1 MIRILRSV
9 LVLALVVAVGV
20 VPAGTG
26 AAAESVPG
34 VPAGLAAAA
43 GDGSVTLSWD
53 DPSDSSITGYEYQ
66 MRYAGVAWGEWSAVA
81 GSGPS
86 TVSHVVVGLDNGTE
100 YRFKVRAVNAG
111 GASPAAPSADP
122 WYVAAVPK
130 APAPP
135 PVLTPPPAVPAGLA
149 ASAGDGSVALSWD
162 DPSDSSITG
171 YEYQMRRIGAGWGEW
186 SAVAGSGPSTT
197 SHVVVGLDNG
207 TEYRFKVRAVNAGGA
222 SPAAPSADPWYVAAV
237 PQAPAPPPVLTPPPA
252 VPAGL
257 AAAAGDG
264 SVTLS
269 WDDPSDPTITGYEYR
284 MRHAGVAWGEWSAV
298 AGSGPSTTSHVVVGL
313 DSGTEYRFKV
323 RAVNAGGASPAAP
336 SADPW
341 YVAAV
346 PGGEAS
352 LTVANPTPGVASM
365 TLGGYSGQWHYQAS
379 GQVPPDGGGSGAAGG
394 AGAAG
399 AASGASQPLE
409 CVGPVQGAHAEVT
422 GLDLKA
428 DYTFGA
434 YSDDA
439 CTAQIASASSQTSVA
454 GPGGVFEQFYGRTDG
469 TLRVLWTA
477 SGTSGVVYDVV
488 YSSDGGATWTRAAT
502 GISGTA
508 CPKDQ
513 LGGRTSGL
521 CYTITGAVG
530 GSGNRM
536 DNTATYIVGVRA
548 TKGGVSSWWRNS
560 SALDPLP
567 EPRVIAYVVACPN
580 TTDYVLYMSWAK
592 LPEAGITEQVRYKI
606 GNGAWVN
613 LPAED
618 SNTPEHRKIRGSGQ
632 PGSRWLEW
640 MEQLS
645 AVNSSYS
652 VTAQV
657 RRTGTLGVDTIHS
670 NWGSHT
676 FNAGT
681 SSDVKRWYTR
691 CPAAP
696 TRFAQTASTATSVT
710 LTWNAVLDG
719 PNIYDIQYREQGTT
733 AWTEAATAHETTS
746 YTITGLTTGKNY
758 RAQVRSRYRES
769 SAASGWATLDFTAG
783 VDYDADNDRLIE
795 IKTLAQLNAIR
806 WDTDGNG
813 QVASNNQASYSTAFP
828 DATDRTTTKAMGC
841 PNTCQGYELAADL
854 DFDEDGDGVRDDTYN
869 TGSGWN
875 PIASYNTTLKGNN
888 HRIDGLYINRGYTS
902 SGDVYVGLFGE
913 VSGSAK
919 ISGFALDNVD
929 VYGAATAGGG
939 NAGTPWVGALA
950 GKLNTGAN
958 VSGISV
964 SGTVRAYRNFVSSQ
978 YAIAGGLIGQNR
990 GAVSGVSSTAYV
1002 EARMGGTSFSGGDA
1016 GGIVGHNNG
1025 TIAESWFS
1033 GHVKG
1038 IGQNSARVGGIA
1050 GVSTGGAIKAS
1061 YSMGTVDA
1069 DVPLAGTAKHS
1080 GGIVGNL
1087 TAGTVEASYAA
1098 GRIIGD
1104 NAKGGV
1110 TASASGGTVTN
1121 SYYDSTVMGTLT
1133 SGRGTAKTTSELQTP
1148 TAYGT
1153 GTSIYKDWNLDFDGD
1168 GTNDDPWDFGTSSEY
1183 PVLKSAPAG
1192 LTVTNITFTTATLTF
1207 GNHTSAWWYKGDQ
1220 SGATCTSVAAGTT
1233 TASLATLTA
1242 GTTYTYKAYSDSGC
1256 TTEIGSATFT
1266 TSSVDYDADDDRL
1279 IEIKTLAQLNAM
1291 RWDGDGN
1298 GQVASANQAGYST
1311 AFPNG
1316 ARTGTTAMGCPNT
1329 CQGYELAADLDFDT
1343 NSSGTADSGDT
1354 YWNSGS
1360 GWDPIA
1366 GFNTSLKGN
1375 GHAIDNLHINRSYSN
1390 TLSSS
1395 VVRVGLFGS
1404 LGATATISGLAL
1416 NDVDVYGA
1424 TTDSN
1429 QTAAATRVGALAGET
1444 ASGTQVS
1451 DVSVSGR
1458 VRTWRGFVVNSYA
1471 DAGGLIGINKGA
1483 ISGVSSTAYVE
1494 ATMGSG
1500 STGGDAG
1507 GIVSHNSGTIAE
1519 SWFSGHAKGQGG
1531 LNARVGGIA
1540 AVNTGG
1546 SIKAS
1551 YSTGTVEANTTLSS
1565 GTSRLAGGIVG
1576 NLTNGTVEAV
1586 YAAGS
1591 VIGNTGKGGVTATSS
1606 GGTVT
1611 NSYYDSTVMGTL
1623 SGGRGTAKTTS
1634 ELQSPTAYS
1643 GIYANW
1649 NLNLDG
1655 VTGGDDPW
1663 DFGTASNYP
1672 VLKQAPTGFDV
1683 RDVAATS
1690 ATLAIVNHN
1699 GAWWYKGNQSGATCT
1714 AVTAGTTTATPTLT
1728 ASTTYTYTAYS
1739 NASCTTRFD
1748 RSVTFTTDHSL
1759 GASAVTSTT
1768 ATLTLSANLT
1778 SWYVKQTAPSTGSCS
1793 SAISGTT
1800 HALSP
1805 LTAGTTYTY
1814 KAYSDAS
1821 CTTELA
1827 SATFATPALTAG
1839 GTGGDQVTLTLSGHA
1854 GSWYVKQTAP
1864 SAGLCSSAISTT
1876 TQLITTLSRSTT
1888 YTYKAYSD
1896 ASCNTELASATFTTT
1911 GGLTASSV
1919 TTTGAMLTLDLYTHP
1934 VTWYWKETSP
1944 SSGACWTKMSGITV
1958 SLNGTLTA
1966 GTTYTYKAYS
1976 NASCGTEIAAVTFTT
1991 PTS

>member
-1 MIRILRSV
+1 M
-9 LVLALVVAVGV
+9 
-20 VPAGTG
+20 
-26 AAAESVPG
+26 
-34 VPAGLAAAA
+34 
-43 GDGSVTLSWD
+43 LSWD
-53 DPSDSSITGYEYQ
+53 DPSDSSITGYEFRR
-66 MRYAGVAWGEWSAVA
+66 RYAGVAWGEWEAVPGGGSA
-81 GSGPS
+81 
-86 TVSHVVVGLDNGTE
+86 TVSHAVEGLDNGTE
-100 YRFKVRAVNAG
+100 YRFKVRAVNDS
-111 GASPAAPSADP
+111 GASPAAPAGAP
-122 WYVAAVPK
+122 WFVAAVP
-130 APAPP
+130 
-135 PVLTPPPAVPAGLA
+135 
-149 ASAGDGSVALSWD
+149 D
-162 DPSDSSITG
+162 
-171 YEYQMRRIGAGWGEW
+171 
-186 SAVAGSGPSTT
+186 
-197 SHVVVGLDNG
+197 
-207 TEYRFKVRAVNAGGA
+207 A
-222 SPAAPSADPWYVAAV
+222 SP
-237 PQAPAPPPVLTPPPA
+237 
-252 VPAGL
+252 
-257 AAAAGDG
+257 
-264 SVTLS
+264 
-269 WDDPSDPTITGYEYR
+269 
-284 MRHAGVAWGEWSAV
+284 
-298 AGSGPSTTSHVVVGL
+298 
-313 DSGTEYRFKV
+313 
-323 RAVNAGGASPAAP
+323 
-336 SADPW
+336 
-341 YVAAV
+341 
-346 PGGEAS
+346 S
-352 LTVANPTPGVASM
+352 LTVLNPTPGVAVL
-365 TLGGYSGQWHYQAS
+365 TVGNHEGQWHYQAQ
-379 GQVPPDGGGSGAAGG
+379 GEIPPDEGAG
-394 AGAAG
+394 GAAG
-399 AASGASQPLE
+399 AASGSGGGQVPE
-409 CVGPVQGAHAEVT
+409 CVGPVGGASAEVS
-422 GLDLKA
+422 GLNNKA
-428 DYTFGA
+428 EYTFGA
-434 YSDDA
+434 YSDGE
-439 CTAQIASASSQTSVA
+439 CTAGIASASSQSAVA
-454 GPGGVFEQFYGRTDG
+454 RPGGVFEQFYGRTDG

-488 YSSDGGATWTRAAT
+488 YSSDGGHSWERAAT
-502 GISGTA
+502 GISGAA
-508 CPKDQ
+508 CATDQ
-513 LGGRTSGL
+513 LGGRRSGL
-521 CYTITGAVG
+521 CYTITGPVG
-530 GSGNRM
+530 GTGNRM

-548 TKGGVSSWWRNS
+548 TKGGQASWWRNS
-560 SALDPLP
+560 SALDPVP
-567 EPRVIAYVVACPN
+567 EPRVTAYVVACPN

-592 LPEAGITEQVRYKI
+592 LPEAGAGFEVRYKI

-618 SNTPEHRKIRGSGQ
+618 ENTPDHRRVQGATHAH
-632 PGSRWLEW
+632 SRWLHW

-657 RRTGTLGVDTIHS
+657 RRSKVFNSTQTLYS
-670 NWGSHT
+670 PWGSHT

-681 SSDVKRWYTR
+681 SSDVKRWFTR

-696 TRFAQTASTATSVT
+696 TRFVQSASTATSVT
-710 LTWNAVLDG
+710 VVWNQVLG
-719 PNIYDIQYREQGTT
+719 PYDYDIRYRERSVT
-733 AWTEAATAHETTS
+733 AWTDAETGHQTTS
-746 YTITGLTTGKNY
+746 YTITGLSAGKNY
-758 RAQVRSRYRES
+758 RAQVRARAWDGAE
-769 SAASGWATLDFTAG
+769 ASGWATLDFAAG
-783 VDYDADNDRLIE
+783 VDYDTDDDRLIE

-806 WDTDGNG
+806 YDTNGNG
-813 QVASNNQASYSTAFP
+813 QVDNSANQTHYNTAFP
-828 DATDRTTTKAMGC
+828 DASDRTTTKAMGC

-869 TGSGWN
+869 TGSGWD

-888 HRIDGLYINRGYTS
+888 HTINNLYINRSYTTGS
-902 SGDVYVGLFGE
+902 NVYVGMFGD

-929 VYGAATAGGG
+929 VYGAATADQ
-939 NAGTPWVGALA
+939 NAATPWVGALA
-950 GKLNTGAN
+950 GGLQQGAT

-964 SGTVRAYRNFVSSQ
+964 SGTVKAWRNFVSSQ
-978 YAIAGGLIGQNR
+978 YAIAGGLIAKNHKGT
-990 GAVSGVSSTAYV
+990 VSGVSSTAYV
-1002 EARMGGTSFSGGDA
+1002 EARMAGTAFSGGDA
-1016 GGIVGHNNG
+1016 GGIVGHNSG
-1025 TIAESWFS
+1025 TIAEAWFS

-1061 YSMGTVDA
+1061 YSTGTVDA

-1087 TAGTVEASYAA
+1087 TGGTVEAVYAA

-1121 SYYDSTVMGTLT
+1121 SYYDSTVMGTLS
-1133 SGRGTAKTTSELQTP
+1133 SGRGTAKTTSELQSPT
-1148 TAYGT
+1148 TAYSG
-1153 GTSIYKDWNLDFDGD
+1153 IYANWNLDFDGD
-1168 GTNDDPWDFGTSSEY
+1168 GTNDDPWDFGTATEY
-1183 PVLKSAPAG
+1183 PALKSAPAG
-1192 LTVTNITFTTATLTF
+1192 LTASSITHTTATLTF
-1207 GNHTSAWWYKGDQ
+1207 GNHNAAWWYKGDQ
-1220 SGATCTSVAAGTT
+1220 SGATCTSVAAGTK
-1233 TASLATLTA
+1233 TASLASLIA

-1266 TSSVDYDADDDRL
+1266 TTSVDYDADNDRL

-1298 GQVASANQAGYST
+1298 GQVASANQASYST

-1329 CQGYELAADLDFDT
+1329 CQGYELDADLDFDT
-1343 NSSGTADSGDT
+1343 NSSGSADSGDT

-1366 GFNTSLKGN
+1366 GFSTTLKGN

-1404 LGATATISGLAL
+1404 LSASATISGLAL

-1471 DAGGLIGINKGA
+1471 DAGGLIGINKGTV
-1483 ISGVSSTAYVE
+1483 SGVSSTAYVE
-1494 ATMGSG
+1494 AKMGTG

-1519 SWFSGHAKGQGG
+1519 SWFSGHAKGDGG
-1531 LNARVGGIA
+1531 ANARVGGIA

-1551 YSTGTVEANTTLSS
+1551 YSTGTVEATTTLSS
-1565 GTSRLAGGIVG
+1565 GTSRLAGGVVG
-1576 NLTNGTVEAV
+1576 NLTGGTVEAV

-1591 VIGNTGKGGVTATSS
+1591 VIGNTGKGGVTGSAS

-1634 ELQSPTAYS
+1634 ELQTPTAYGTGNS
-1643 GIYANW
+1643 IYASW

-1663 DFGTASNYP
+1663 DFGTNSNYP
-1672 VLKQAPTGFDV
+1672 VVKQAPTGLDV

-1699 GAWWYKGNQSGATCT
+1699 GAWWYKGSQSGATCT
-1714 AVTAGTTTATPTLT
+1714 AVTAGTTTAALTLT
-1728 ASTTYTYTAYS
+1728 GSTTYTYTAYS
-1739 NASCTTRFD
+1739 NSSCTASFGRG
-1748 RSVTFTTDHSL
+1748 VTFTTDHSL

-1778 SWYVKQTAPSTGSCS
+1778 SWYVKQTAPSVGSCS

-1800 HALSP
+1800 HALST

-1814 KAYSDAS
+1814 KAYSDVS

-1827 SATFATPALTAG
+1827 SATFTTPALTAG
-1839 GTGGDQVTLTLSGHA
+1839 GTGGDQVTLSLSGHT

-1864 SAGLCSSAISTT
+1864 STGSCSSAISTT
-1876 TQLITTLSRSTT
+1876 THAITTLSRSTT

-1896 ASCNTELASATFTTT
+1896 VSCNTELASATFTTT

-1934 VTWYWKETSP
+1934 VTWYWKQTSP
-1944 SSGACWTKMSGITV
+1944 SSGTCWTKMSGITV
-1958 SLNGTLTA
+1958 NLNGTLTA

-1976 NASCGTEIAAVTFTT
+1976 NASCSTEIAAVTFTT